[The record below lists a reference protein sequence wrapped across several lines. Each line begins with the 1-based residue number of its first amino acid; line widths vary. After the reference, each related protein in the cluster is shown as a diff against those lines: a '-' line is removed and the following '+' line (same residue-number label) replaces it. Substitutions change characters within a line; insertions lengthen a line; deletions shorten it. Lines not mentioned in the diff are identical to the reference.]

1 MSLRILLSAYRINKS
16 GEKLSNVVGGTL
28 TRFWHEHI
36 VMPTVSSC
44 STQVCKVL
52 VLLLQS
58 DVDPHIETRG
68 IGRLWGVYSFMYIII
83 YIINYNEYIVMYNI
97 ESHSLTIT
105 STT

>member
-1 MSLRILLSAYRINKS
+1 VIFTAQMYDN
-16 GEKLSNVVGGTL
+16 T
-28 TRFWHEHI
+28 I

-68 IGRLWGVYSFMYIII
+68 IGGLSGGFTLLCI
-83 YIINYNEYIVMYNI
+83 
-97 ESHSLTIT
+97 
-105 STT
+105 